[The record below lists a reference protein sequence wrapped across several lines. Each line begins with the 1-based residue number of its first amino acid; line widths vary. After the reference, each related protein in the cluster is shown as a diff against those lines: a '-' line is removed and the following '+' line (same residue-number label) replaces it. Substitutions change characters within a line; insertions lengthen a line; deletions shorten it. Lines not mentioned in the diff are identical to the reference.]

1 MKALPI
7 GCLALLV
14 ACAGNGAPPGAVSPG
29 GAPAPEGTPVATSP
43 PAAAD
48 SADGLAAQLG
58 RIETALSDPSTPAA
72 DVARLAHAEQVA
84 TRALVGHAEWQ
95 AEVID
100 GLPPAVR
107 SVVEAN
113 LRAGTD
119 LSRLASSSP
128 RELPHWTIV
137 PPPPPDAL
145 LGDYRAAEAATGVPW
160 PYLAAVHLVETR
172 MGRIR
177 GDSSAG
183 AQGPMQ
189 FLPSTWA
196 AYGGGGDVN
205 SYHDAIVAAARLL
218 RANGAPDD
226 MASALY
232 RYNPSERYVRAVT
245 AYADQMRTGG
255 DRRYLAYY
263 HWQVYYFDTWLPEG
277 WSN

>member
-14 ACAGNGAPPGAVSPG
+14 ACAGNGGSPGSVSPASTAATG
-29 GAPAPEGTPVATSP
+29 STPVVASP

-48 SADGLAAQLG
+48 SAAGLAAQLG

-72 DVARLAHAEQVA
+72 DVPRLAHAEQVA
-84 TRALVGHAEWQ
+84 TRALIDHAEWQ
-95 AEVID
+95 ADVIER
-100 GLPPAVR
+100 LPAAVR

-119 LSRLASSSP
+119 LARLASSSP
-128 RELPHWTIV
+128 RELPHWTIAA
-137 PPPPPDAL
+137 PPPPGAL
-145 LGDYRAAEAATGVPW
+145 LGEYRLAEAATGVPW
-160 PYLAAVHLVETR
+160 TYLAAVHLVETR

-196 AYGGGGDVN
+196 AYGDGGDVN
-205 SYHDAIVAAARLL
+205 SYRDAILAAARLL

-226 MASALY
+226 MAKALY
-232 RYNPSERYVRAVT
+232 RYNASERYVRAIT
-245 AYADQMRTGG
+245 AYADQMRAGG